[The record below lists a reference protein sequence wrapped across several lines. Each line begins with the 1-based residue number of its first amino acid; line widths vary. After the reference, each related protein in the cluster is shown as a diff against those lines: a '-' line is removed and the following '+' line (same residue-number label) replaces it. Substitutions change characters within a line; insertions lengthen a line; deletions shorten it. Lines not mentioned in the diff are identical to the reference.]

1 MEKSTANPS
10 MSKSGTS
17 VATCGHVCVD
27 TFGTEWAVATCGH
40 VCVDT
45 FGTEWEPGWCVEE
58 EDDDEDEEKDEKEEE
73 EGEGGEGEEEKGV
86 EEAAKEEE
94 KAAKEAAAE
103 EEEAWTLGMIPAAPS
118 CESVKMLMA
127 GPRVIT
133 AMTARFTAV
142 KNICT
147 EACSAASTTER
158 GITNT
163 PNMPMYMAHCASQ
176 VVAMSAVVHS
186 KKGTRSVK
194 LPTKTF
200 AYLPCS
206 GVYRGVYRVYIG
218 CLEAC

>member
-1 MEKSTANPS
+1 M
-10 MSKSGTS
+10 
-17 VATCGHVCVD
+17 
-27 TFGTEWAVATCGH
+27 
-40 VCVDT
+40 
-45 FGTEWEPGWCVEE
+45 
-58 EDDDEDEEKDEKEEE
+58 
-73 EGEGGEGEEEKGV
+73 
-86 EEAAKEEE
+86 
-94 KAAKEAAAE
+94 
-103 EEEAWTLGMIPAAPS
+103 TLGMIPAAPS

-206 GVYRGVYRVYIG
+206 GIYRVYIG
-218 CLEAC
+218 CIWGV